1 MKKTLSVVLALAMVL
16 VMSLSAFAAEKP
28 ADVADVAAW
37 ADYYA
42 EVLADVANDPI
53 DVAADIVADIN
64 AGVVDQVVAIDA
76 LETAILTSGA
86 SDAALRAVEDFL
98 GLEDA
103 DALPEILPE
112 DAPLGGI
119 AATIEAI
126 LDSLFGFIGD
136 LAAMLFGED
145 SELFCFVKPTTTE
158 PTTEEILFP
167 EDTTVPEEVPELG
180 DNSIL
185 AVGAVA
191 LVAGAALVLTRKK
204 DKDAE

>member
-42 EVLADVANDPI
+42 EVLADAANDPI

-64 AGVVDQVVAIDA
+64 AGVVDQDVAIDA

-86 SDAALRAVEDFL
+86 DDAALRAVEDFL

-119 AATIEAI
+119 AATIESI
-126 LDSLFGFIGD
+126 LDSLFGVIGD